1 MASVG
6 FCPQETDTYELEIIV
21 LQPMYVKYLPQAK
34 RQPEIDI
41 AHRKRDERLFVID
54 IELGVSYWNGG
65 MRGKHDG

>member
-1 MASVG
+1 MNPKQSIFDLLV
-6 FCPQETDTYELEIIV
+6 CQV
-21 LQPMYVKYLPQAK
+21 LSQAK

-41 AHRKRDERLFVID
+41 AHRKCDERLFVID